1 MAKPAILEP
10 KSIRRG
16 AHVKILLV
24 EDDTAI
30 DGALTTFLTQK
41 GCRVTVCPT
50 LSGARDRLA
59 TDLPDVALLDW
70 NLPDGQGADLCREL
84 WQRWPRLP
92 LLMLTVRD
100 DTRDILA
107 GFACGADD
115 YVTKPFDREVLYARL
130 LALGRRSCPDEEA
143 GFCCGGIRLDSARQT
158 VTCQEEAVALAPLE
172 YQLLHLLMQN
182 KGRTVTR
189 PCFWLKRLCCPLPFS
204 RWASFSLWHW
214 PMLWVPAGSFLP
226 T

>member
-1 MAKPAILEP
+1 M
-10 KSIRRG
+10 
-16 AHVKILLV
+16 KILLV

-30 DGALTTFLTQK
+30 AGALEAFLTQK
-41 GCRVTVCPT
+41 GCQVTVCPT
-50 LSGARDRLA
+50 LSGARELLA
-59 TDLPDVALLDW
+59 AALPDVAVLDW

-84 WQRWPRLP
+84 RQRWPRLP
-92 LLMLTVRD
+92 LLVLTVRD

-143 GFCCGGIRLDSARQT
+143 GLVCGGIRLDPARQT
-158 VTCQEEAVALAPLE
+158 VTCQGEPAALAPLE
-172 YQLLHLLMQN
+172 YQLLYLLMQN

-189 PCFWLKRLCCPLPFS
+189 QQLLDALWDKNGHFVNDNTLTVTMKRLREKLGRPACLKTV
-204 RWASFSLWHW
+204 RSFGYRLEE
-214 PMLWVPAGSFLP
+214 PQP
-226 T
+226 

>member
-1 MAKPAILEP
+1 M
-10 KSIRRG
+10 
-16 AHVKILLV
+16 KILLV

-30 DGALTTFLTQK
+30 AGALTAFLTQK

-59 TDLPDVALLDW
+59 TDLPDVAVLDW

-84 WQRWPRLP
+84 RQRRPGLP
-92 LLMLTVRD
+92 LLLLTVRG
-100 DTRDILA
+100 DTRDIL
-107 GFACGADD
+107 
-115 YVTKPFDREVLYARL
+115 
-130 LALGRRSCPDEEA
+130 A

-158 VTCQEEAVALAPLE
+158 VTCQGEAVALAPLE

-182 KGRTVTR
+182 KGRTVPR
-189 PCFWLKRLCCPLPFS
+189 PCFWLKRRCCPLLFS
-204 RWASFSLWHW
+204 RWASFSLWRW
-214 PMLWVPAGSFLP
+214 PMPWVPAGSFPP